1 MGLAAAAAAGVV
13 DRAMS
18 DTRGSTMLFSVTAT
32 DAVDAD
38 VDEVELFLLRV
49 SRDRISRSV
58 TIIKLITSFPRSGKL
73 NTVSRF

>member
-1 MGLAAAAAAGVV
+1 MGLAAAAAGVV

-58 TIIKLITSFPRSGKL
+58 TTYQSYHFLSAQ
-73 NTVSRF
+73 

>member
-1 MGLAAAAAAGVV
+1 MGLAAAAAGVV
-13 DRAMS
+13 ERAMS

-49 SRDRISRSV
+49 KGDRILRSV
-58 TIIKLITSFPRSGKL
+58 TTYQSYNFLSAQ
-73 NTVSRF
+73 